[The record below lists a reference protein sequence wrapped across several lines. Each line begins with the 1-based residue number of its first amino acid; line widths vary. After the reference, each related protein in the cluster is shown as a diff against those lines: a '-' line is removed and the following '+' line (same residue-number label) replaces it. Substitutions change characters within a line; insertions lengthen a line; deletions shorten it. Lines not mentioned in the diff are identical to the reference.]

1 MTDLVKQQ
9 LDYPDNNYEGG
20 LGVDEKEPELKW
32 AVAGRSAVPELFN
45 WLGRKTTED
54 VQKIIEYLSKYESI
68 RKLTPMGELVPIAG
82 KEPDIIYT
90 NNYRMTYAFSD
101 SKENE
106 VGGTVN
112 LIRTEPKIA
121 IKWSMPEVNTS
132 TGPEI
137 SINIDIAG
145 ENDVVGNEIISSTKT
160 LSVPNQPNSLKTAI
174 FDLGDVSEGDGDK
187 DGWDDIRG
195 KGISIYVSRSPGS
208 SANGLWH
215 MHSIEVA

>member
-1 MTDLVKQQ
+1 MADVVEQQ
-9 LDYPDNNYEGG
+9 LDYPDGNYEGG
-20 LGVDEKEPELKW
+20 LTVDDKEPELKW

-54 VQKIIEYLSKYESI
+54 IQKVRDYLSEFESI

-101 SKENE
+101 SEENE

-112 LIRTEPKIA
+112 LIRTEPKIV
-121 IKWSMPEVNTS
+121 INWSMPVVSTS
-132 TGPEI
+132 TEPEI

-145 ENDVVGNEIISSTKT
+145 EGDVVGNEIISSTKT
-160 LSVPNQPNSLKTAI
+160 LSVPNQPDSLRTAV
-174 FDLGDVSEGDGDK
+174 FDLGDVSEGDEDE
-187 DGWDDIRG
+187 DGWDDVRG
-195 KGISIYVSRSPGS
+195 KGISIYVSRSPDS